1 MKYTNKHN
9 LPEEVVLWL
18 KTDDYDYE
26 EGVMSATM
34 LMKPVRAIVLI
45 KRYFDQIEKDVS
57 DLIAQ
62 RYGTAIHDSFEK
74 VKLPGTIQEVR
85 YHAELN
91 GQKLSGKPD
100 ILEKVGDKILRLKD
114 IKSTSV
120 WTHIYGSRDEDH
132 KIQLSIYAW
141 LLRQNGYT
149 LLVEADIIYAFTDW
163 KRSDARKRDNY
174 PDTRI
179 IQKTIPLMSPEDTET
194 YILHRLML
202 INKANPLPDDDL
214 PACTKEEL
222 WAKDDTWAVMKKGRK
237 SAVKVFDDEREAE
250 KFYLRLR
257 GTAGHSIEHRPGNV
271 NRCNYCDASAF
282 CNQFKAMAEQGI
294 IAE

>member
-1 MKYTNKHN
+1 MRYTNKHD

-26 EGVMSATM
+26 EAVMSATM

-74 VKLPGTIQEVR
+74 VKMPDAVQEQR
-85 YHAELN
+85 FYSELN
-91 GQKLSGKPD
+91 GQRISGKPD
-100 ILEKVGDKILRLKD
+100 ILKRIEENLHRLKD

-120 WTHIYGSRDEDH
+120 WTYIYGSRDEDNR
-132 KIQLSIYAW
+132 IQLSIYVW
-141 LLRQNGYT
+141 LLEKNGINM
-149 LLVEADIIYAFTDW
+149 EPDADIIYAFTDW
-163 KRSDARKRDNY
+163 KRSDARRKEDY
-174 PDTRI
+174 PDTRM
-179 IQKTIPLMSPEDTET
+179 IQKTLAIMSPDDTET
-194 YILHRLML
+194 YILHRLEL

-214 PACTKEEL
+214 PRCTKEEL

-237 SAVKVFDDEREAE
+237 SAVKVFDKRDDAYDMMDTNLKEYRV
-250 KFYLRLR
+250 
-257 GTAGHSIEHRPGNV
+257 EHRLGKV

-282 CNQFKAMAEQGI
+282 CNQFTEMAEQGI